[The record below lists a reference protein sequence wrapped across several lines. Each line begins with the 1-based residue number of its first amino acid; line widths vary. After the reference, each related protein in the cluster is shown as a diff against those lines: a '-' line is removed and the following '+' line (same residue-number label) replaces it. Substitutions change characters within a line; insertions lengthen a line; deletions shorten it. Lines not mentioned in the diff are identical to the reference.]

1 MEDNDIKF
9 KLIPFASNKS
19 GNRIF
24 CRFSANNSTLVR
36 GVYDFNLERFI
47 ILKYVKTN
55 MIKMQMGK
63 KYIKSKLRNILLI
76 DYDWEL

>member
-1 MEDNDIKF
+1 MEDNGIKF

-24 CRFSANNSTLVR
+24 CRFSVNNKTLVR

-47 ILKYVKTN
+47 ILKYVKSN
-55 MIKMQMGK
+55 IIKMQMGR
-63 KYIKSKLRNILLI
+63 KYIKSKLKNILLI